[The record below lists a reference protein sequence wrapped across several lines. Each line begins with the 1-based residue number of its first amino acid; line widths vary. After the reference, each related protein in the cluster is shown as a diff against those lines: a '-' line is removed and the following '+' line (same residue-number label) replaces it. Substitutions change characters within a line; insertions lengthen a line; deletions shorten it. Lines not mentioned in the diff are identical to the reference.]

1 MAKKVTGFASK
12 TVKKK
17 QDWKYV
23 KFVKSVRSEKTGHWR
38 FNETMVRLNGGETL
52 DAALKR
58 INEEKNALDIEM
70 PVFDEPV
77 EEKDESAENQP
88 EPTEKAEES
97 AAG

>member
-1 MAKKVTGFASK
+1 MAKKVVGFASK

-23 KFVKSVRSEKTGHWR
+23 KFVKSVRSDKTGHWR

-58 INEEKNALDIEM
+58 IDKEKNALDIEM

-77 EEKDESAENQP
+77 QEEAEPSESQP
-88 EPTEKAEES
+88 EATEKTEEQT
-97 AAG
+97 AG